1 MSRSNRTIK
10 TAKRTTPKFRVATPI
25 AFIAV
30 AFALG
35 TWLMPVKAQEHAP
48 AANAPTTGV
57 VGGSVEPGGTQN
69 QGLQE
74 HGPAAQGTP
83 AGGTHEVGEGTAPA
97 EGTHAE
103 SAAEGGHAEGAHA
116 EGGHGEGGH
125 EGGHKEE
132 GVSIHQPTWLS
143 GLLKPFWYSGPATLS
158 AAGAVTPEGEP
169 IPEADLKG
177 KSFDYTYE
185 DHHWHGETKPKFQTH
200 PVIGTIGTAKP
211 GPTTTSETVTIDGRE
226 VVLVSPAM
234 AFARES
240 MFPELWVISML
251 TALTIAVVG
260 FLLTRNLQRV
270 PDRKQTLLESVYSY
284 LDDFVHGLIGDHY
297 KRYLPLIGTIYIYVL
312 IMNLAG
318 IIPGWASPTA
328 NINVPAGLAIVV
340 VLYVQYEGIRVNGLK
355 GYLMHFVGDP
365 WWLGPLNFPIH
376 AVGEVARVLS
386 LTIRLFGNIFGEDVV
401 IVILIFLAGMFT
413 KGIVPFQAPM
423 YLLAMFTSFVQ
434 AMVFSILA
442 CVYIALMTTHDHEE
456 HHGHGH
462 DGHDEEHGVYHDG
475 HAPAPAV

>member
-1 MSRSNRTIK
+1 
-10 TAKRTTPKFRVATPI
+10 
-25 AFIAV
+25 
-30 AFALG
+30 
-35 TWLMPVKAQEHAP
+35 MPVKAQEHAP

-57 VGGSVEPGGTQN
+57 VGGAVEPGGTHN

-74 HGPAAQGTP
+74 HGPATQGTP
-83 AGGTHEVGEGTAPA
+83 PGGTHEVGEHGAAPVAGGHAEPGHTEGAPA
-97 EGTHAE
+97 GGHAGG
-103 SAAEGGHAEGAHA
+103 AHAEGGHAEGGHGAGAHGA
-116 EGGHGEGGH
+116 GGGHA
-125 EGGHKEE
+125 EE

-143 GLLKPFWYSGPATLS
+143 AMMKNFWYAGPATLS
-158 AAGAVTPEGEP
+158 AAGATTPDGQP
-169 IPEADLKG
+169 ISGAEFKG
-177 KSFDYTYE
+177 KSLDYTYE
-185 DHHWHGETKPKFQTH
+185 DHHWHGETKPKFSTH
-200 PVIGTIGTAKP
+200 PVIGTIGDQKP
-211 GPTTTSETVTIDGRE
+211 ISTSKTETVTIDGRE
-226 VVLVSPAM
+226 VVLINPTV

-260 FLLTRNLQRV
+260 FLLTRNLKRV
-270 PDRKQTLLESVYSY
+270 PDRKQTLLESIYSY

-312 IMNLAG
+312 TMNLAG

-328 NINVPAGLAIVV
+328 NINIPAGLAIVV

-413 KGIVPFQAPM
+413 KGFIPFQAPM

-442 CVYIALMTTHDHEE
+442 CVYIALMTTHEHEE
-456 HHGHGH
+456 GHGH
-462 DGHDEEHGVYHDG
+462 HDEAHGVHHDG

>member
-10 TAKRTTPKFRVATPI
+10 TAQRMTPKFRVTTPI
-25 AFIAV
+25 AFLAV

-48 AANAPTTGV
+48 AANAPVAGATA
-57 VGGSVEPGGTQN
+57 GSTEAT
-69 QGLQE
+69 
-74 HGPAAQGTP
+74 PAAGGHE
-83 AGGTHEVGEGTAPA
+83 AGASTAPA
-97 EGTHAE
+97 EGAHTEAAGEGTHAE
-103 SAAEGGHAEGAHA
+103 ATHAEGEHAEGGHAA
-116 EGGHGEGGH
+116 GGHGAGGH
-125 EGGHKEE
+125 EGGHNEE

-143 GLLKPFWYSGPATLS
+143 GLLKPFWYAGPATLS
-158 AAGAVTPEGEP
+158 AAGAVDATTHEP
-169 IPEADLKG
+169 IPAAELKG
-177 KSFDYTYE
+177 QSLDYTYE
-185 DHHWHGETKPKFQTH
+185 DHHWHGETKPKFSTH
-200 PVIGTIGTAKP
+200 PVIGDIGQARPTEADP
-211 GPTTTSETVTIDGRE
+211 GEVVTVGSRQ
-226 VVLVSPAM
+226 VVLVKPAM

-251 TALTIAVVG
+251 TALCIGLVG
-260 FLLTRNLQRV
+260 FAMTRNLKRV
-270 PDRKQTLLESVYSY
+270 PDRKQMLLEVVYTY
-284 LDDFVHGLIGDHY
+284 LDGFVHGLIGDSS
-297 KRYLPLIGTIYIYVL
+297 KRYVTLIATIHIYVL

-328 NINVPAGLAIVV
+328 NINIPAGIAIVV
-340 VLYVQYEGIRVNGLK
+340 VLYVQYEGIRVNGFK

-442 CVYIALMTTHDHEE
+442 CVYIALMTAHDHEE

-462 DGHDEEHGVYHDG
+462 DGHDEEHGVPHG